1 MKCTITQK
9 LHEKIK
15 EKKHTYQTISY
26 LIGISPQSF
35 SQRKVGTVPWTLDE
49 VFALMDILEL
59 EYCDIA
65 LYFRGKIRR
74 LKG

>member
-1 MKCTITQK
+1 MITITQK

-26 LIGISPQSF
+26 LIGISPASF

-49 VFALMDILEL
+49 VFQIMEILEIP
-59 EYCDIA
+59 YCEIQN
-65 LYFRGKIRR
+65 YF
-74 LKG
+74 KGGTR